1 MNNQEI
7 LGVDS
12 AYEHAKQC
20 AHGVNMS
27 ISAALVIDMAE
38 RIAELENQ
46 WISVEDRL
54 PEFHI
59 QILFYAG
66 NIDGLLKGAFYRHS
80 HRFQDNGGNFFYKS
94 DVTHWMPLPNKPK
107 EQGE

>member
-1 MNNQEI
+1 
-7 LGVDS
+7 
-12 AYEHAKQC
+12 
-20 AHGVNMS
+20 MS
-27 ISAALVIDMAE
+27 NLPKTIRDLHK

-54 PEFHI
+54 PDFHI

-66 NIDGLLKGAFYRHS
+66 DMDGLLKGAFYRHS
-80 HRFQDNGGNFFYKS
+80 HRFRDNEGNFFYKS
-94 DVTHWMPLPNKPK
+94 DVTHWMPLPEPPK